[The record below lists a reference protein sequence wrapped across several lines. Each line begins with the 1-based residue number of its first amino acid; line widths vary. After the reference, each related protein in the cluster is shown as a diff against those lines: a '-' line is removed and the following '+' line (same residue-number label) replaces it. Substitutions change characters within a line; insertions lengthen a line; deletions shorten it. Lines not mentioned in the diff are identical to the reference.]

1 MSRISFKHRQWNHQC
16 ESVCVWRHT
25 HTHSTLTHTLTLKSM
40 PTVEMKLPARKA
52 PSLKRTSRQVFPTPE
67 SPTSITWDTHTHTER
82 SIIKLNKC
90 ATQSSGLHTRG
101 DVWGVHQDKMTDK
114 LWLSERYGLK
124 ILRGTWDWI
133 PEEHFRTFQEFK
145 WVWWSQKGQTLFCC
159 FFRAGA
165 SNVQLRG
172 HFQVEIK
179 KMFLA
184 TKRWR

>member
-25 HTHSTLTHTLTLKSM
+25 LSPWSRCPRWRWSSRPERLHLWSGPADRSFLHLS
-40 PTVEMKLPARKA
+40 LPPA
-52 PSLKRTSRQVFPTPE
+52 SPE
-67 SPTSITWDTHTHTER
+67 THTHTER

-145 WVWWSQKGQTLFCC
+145 WVWWSQKGQTLFWC

-165 SNVQLRG
+165 SNAQLRG